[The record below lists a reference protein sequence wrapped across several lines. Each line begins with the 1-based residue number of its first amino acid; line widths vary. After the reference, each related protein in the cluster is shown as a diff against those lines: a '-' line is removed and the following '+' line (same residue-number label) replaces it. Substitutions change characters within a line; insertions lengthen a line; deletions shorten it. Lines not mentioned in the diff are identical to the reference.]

1 MGHSMTLFLITL
13 VLYSRLTFINSNG
26 VVAKGNTMTYV
37 VFAVLASLAI
47 FCLYKSQV
55 RSAILGLLV
64 FASVYLIAYNKKLFL
79 IGAGGLTVLALVTL
93 PYWLPVLLP
102 DVWLWERGRVDV
114 SAIGSG
120 RQTFWVHNLQLY
132 ASLPIDR
139 QLAGVGIGNRDRFS
153 TENVID
159 SHNDWLDVLMQTGA
173 VGLLLLLAL
182 QILILKAI
190 LRVPGHEKYAFLSVY
205 LAVIVM
211 MFVSNSYVWRIQV
224 GHIYY
229 IMLAYIEIR
238 QTSSTEVKHTV
249 ITTDH
254 EKNDA
259 LSKYG

>member
-1 MGHSMTLFLITL
+1 
-13 VLYSRLTFINSNG
+13 
-26 VVAKGNTMTYV
+26 
-37 VFAVLASLAI
+37 
-47 FCLYKSQV
+47 
-55 RSAILGLLV
+55 
-64 FASVYLIAYNKKLFL
+64 
-79 IGAGGLTVLALVTL
+79 
-93 PYWLPVLLP
+93 
-102 DVWLWERGRVDV
+102 
-114 SAIGSG
+114 
-120 RQTFWVHNLQLY
+120 
-132 ASLPIDR
+132 
-139 QLAGVGIGNRDRFS
+139 
-153 TENVID
+153 VID